1 MGGLYMAWF
10 AKYFDFEK
18 RNTTLGTEIRAGA
31 TTFMTMAYILV
42 VQPLIM
48 SACGMPWDAVFTMT
62 ALFSGLATIWMALRA
77 KFPFAIAPGMGTN
90 AIFAF
95 SIVNAGVATWEVA
108 LGMIFWAGICIVL
121 VSIPFL
127 RWLKFL
133 GVKNGKVYNFCIR
146 EKVVESIPVDLRIGF
161 AAAIG
166 VFLMSLGLGS
176 NGIGLVVYSA
186 DGPSLGDVT
195 QPGAI
200 IGLIGI
206 AACAIMFWL
215 KSQNKRGFN
224 VRGAIL
230 ISMLAITAIMM
241 LFGLTPPPSGVFSLP
256 SGAFDIIFKLKI
268 LEALKPEYAPFILV
282 FFMGDV
288 FSTTG
293 TAVSCVAKGGYLD
306 KDGNFDGWDG
316 IFEVDAFCAPGGALF
331 GLTTPTCY
339 VESAAGITD
348 GGRTGMT
355 SLTTGALFL
364 IALLLSPIFISIPPV
379 ATGVALIIVGVEMFT
394 SLGDVR
400 LNKPVVAAPLA
411 LMVGITLAT
420 NDFAS
425 AMCIGLAVW
434 VLMAA
439 FSRYVLKEKEHL
451 PNLATQVMAVVI
463 FLMAV
468 VKLAITI

>member
-1 MGGLYMAWF
+1 MNAL
-10 AKYFDFEK
+10 AKFYKFDQYQ
-18 RNTTLGTEIRAGA
+18 TSLGQEIRAGA

-48 SACGMPWDAVFTMT
+48 SACGMPWDAIFTMT

-95 SIVNAGVATWEVA
+95 SIVNAGVASWEVA
-108 LGMIFWAGICIVL
+108 LGMIFWAGVLIVI
-121 VSIPFL
+121 VSIPIFGPL
-127 RWLKFL
+127 RYV
-133 GVKNGKVYNFCIR
+133 GVKNQKLLKFCVR
-146 EKVVESIPVDLRIGF
+146 EKVVTSIPVDLRIGF

-166 VFLMSLGLGS
+166 VFLMSLGLGA
-176 NGIGLVVYSA
+176 NGIGIVTYSA
-186 DGPSLGDVT
+186 DGPGLGDLT
-195 QPGAI
+195 KPGAI
-200 IGLIGI
+200 VGLLGLC
-206 AACAIMFWL
+206 ACAIMFWL
-215 KSQNKRGFN
+215 KGKGKIKFN

-230 ISMLAITAIMM
+230 ISMLGITAIMM
-241 LFGLTPPPSGVFSLP
+241 ALGLAPLPDKLFSFPSGILDV
-256 SGAFDIIFKLKI
+256 AFKLKI
-268 LEALKPEYAPFILV
+268 LEALRPEFLPFVLV

-293 TAVSCVAKGGYLD
+293 TAVSCVTKSGLD
-306 KDGNFDGWDG
+306 KDGKFDRWDE

-339 VESAAGITD
+339 VESAAGIAD

-355 SLTTGALFL
+355 SLTTGFLFL
-364 IALLLSPIFISIPPV
+364 ISLFLAPIFLSIPPV

-394 SLGDVR
+394 ALAEVH

-411 LMVGITLAT
+411 LMVGITIAT

-439 FSRYVLKEKEHL
+439 FCRFVLHEEEHL
-451 PNLATQVMAVVI
+451 PDRATRIMALVI
-463 FLMAV
+463 FVMAV
-468 VKLAITI
+468 VKLAITV